1 MGPRSIGSRFV
12 TGGRGGFAAEL
23 VRTAGRALTAC
34 VFVASSIVGLAAEPD
49 RKLAE
54 EARGAIGRAVEYFHS
69 RVAVHGGYVYY
80 VSLDGRTRLGEGV
93 ASPDQ
98 IWVQPPGTP
107 AVGLAFLKAYRATG
121 DEKILQA
128 ARDAGTALIYG
139 QLKSGGWRNA
149 VDFDPEGKLAAA
161 YRNGKGKNKGQNTST
176 LDDGSTQTALLF
188 LMRLDETLG
197 FKDSAVHQ
205 AAQLG
210 LDSLL
215 AAQFPNGAFPQ
226 VWTGPASDQPVKKAS
241 YPEYDW
247 RTENR
252 IKEYWNLYTL
262 NDQLA
267 GDVTETLLAAH
278 EIYKDERPLAAVRRL
293 GDFLILAQMPDPQPA
308 WAQQYNYDMHPC
320 WARKFEPPA
329 VTANESQD
337 VIETLM
343 VISEKTGDRKYL
355 APIPRALAY
364 LKKSLLP
371 DGQLARF
378 YELKT
383 NKPLYMNTKYELTFD
398 DGDVPTHYGWK
409 GKSRLAAIEKRNAE
423 LEAGKTI
430 APARRNVKPDEARKI
445 IDALDSE
452 GRWLTT
458 YDGERMTG
466 QPKFRPGEKFVASE
480 TFNKNIERL
489 ADFVEANR

>member
-1 MGPRSIGSRFV
+1 MWLEARLSLAVG
-12 TGGRGGFAAEL
+12 
-23 VRTAGRALTAC
+23 
-34 VFVASSIVGLAAEPD
+34 VFLVASAVAGAAEPD
-49 RKLAE
+49 RKLAG
-54 EARGAIGRAVEYFHS
+54 EAQGAIHRAVEYFHS

-107 AVGLAFLKAYRATG
+107 SVGLALLKAYRATG
-121 DEKILQA
+121 DEKILAA
-128 ARDAGTALIYG
+128 AREAGAGLIYG

-149 VDFDPEGKLAAA
+149 VDFDPRGKLAAA

-176 LDDGSTQTALLF
+176 LDDGITQTALQF
-188 LMRLDETLG
+188 LMRLDEALRFQDTE
-197 FKDSAVHQ
+197 VHE

-210 LDSLL
+210 LNSLL

-226 VWTGPASDQPVKKAS
+226 VWTGPASDQPIKKAS
-241 YPEYDW
+241 YPDYDW

-267 GDVTETLLAAH
+267 GDVTETLLVAQ
-278 EIYKDERPLAAVRRL
+278 EVYKDGRPLAAIRRL

-343 VISEKTGDRKYL
+343 VICETTGDRKYL
-355 APIPRALAY
+355 GPIPRALAY

-383 NKPLYMNTKYELTFD
+383 NNPLYMDRNYQLTFD
-398 DGDVPTHYGWK
+398 DSDVPTHYGWK
-409 GKSRLAAIEKRNAE
+409 GKSRLAAIEKRYDE
-423 LEAGKTI
+423 LAAGKSRPD
-430 APARRNVKPDEARKI
+430 APRTVNADEVRKI
-445 IDALDSE
+445 IDALDQE
-452 GRWLTT
+452 GRWVSV
-458 YDGERMTG
+458 YGGEGLTG
-466 QPKFRPGEKFVASE
+466 QPKFRAGDTYISSE
-480 TFNKNIERL
+480 TFNRNIERL
-489 ADFVEANR
+489 ADFIEANR

>member
-1 MGPRSIGSRFV
+1 MGLGARLRLAVAVFFIAATF
-12 TGGRGGFAAEL
+12 GG
-23 VRTAGRALTAC
+23 
-34 VFVASSIVGLAAEPD
+34 AAEPD
-49 RKLAE
+49 RKLAV
-54 EARGAIGRAVEYFHS
+54 EAQGAIRRAVEYFHS

-107 AVGLAFLKAYRATG
+107 AVGLALLKAYRATG

-128 ARDAGTALIYG
+128 ARDAGTGLIYG

-149 VDFDPEGKLAAA
+149 VDFDPKGKLAAA

-176 LDDGSTQTALLF
+176 LDDGSTQTALQF
-188 LMRLDETLG
+188 LMRLDETLK
-197 FKDSAVHQ
+197 FQDAEVHES
-205 AAQLG
+205 AQLG
-210 LDSLL
+210 LTSLL
-215 AAQFPNGAFPQ
+215 EAQFPNGAFPQ
-226 VWTGPASDQPVKKAS
+226 VWTGPASDQPIKKAS
-241 YPEYDW
+241 YPDYDW

-267 GDVTETLLAAH
+267 GDVTETLLVAQ
-278 EIYKDERPLAAVRRL
+278 EIYKDDRSLAAVRQL

-329 VTANESQD
+329 ITGNESQD

-343 VISEKTGDRKYL
+343 VVFEKTGDRKYL
-355 APIPRALAY
+355 APIPKALAY
-364 LKKSLLP
+364 LKKSLLA
-371 DGQLARF
+371 DGELARF

-383 NKPLYMNTKYELTFD
+383 NKPLYMTSKYELTFD

-409 GKSRLAAIEKRNAE
+409 GKSRLPAIEKRYEDLVAE
-423 LEAGKTI
+423 KSRPA
-430 APARRNVKPDEARKI
+430 APRTVKPDEVRKI
-445 IDALDSE
+445 IGALDAD

-458 YDGERMTG
+458 SNGERLVG
-466 QPKFRPGEKFVASE
+466 QPKFRPGEKFVSSE
-480 TFNKNIERL
+480 TFIKNVERL